1 MVLTG
6 DSRGPFGEMKYVV
19 EEAFLKRIELP
30 FYGEIKMAEECVLV
44 INSHVTEEGREKDG
58 EAIYQCRV
66 GVKFCVPIS
75 SISGQGVWMS
85 IDFGES
91 YQLYVN
97 FDEGISLDNA
107 ADFIASITGKSS
119 LPDIPIPFFDRG
131 QGGARAE

>member
-1 MVLTG
+1 
-6 DSRGPFGEMKYVV
+6 
-19 EEAFLKRIELP
+19 
-30 FYGEIKMAEECVLV
+30 
-44 INSHVTEEGREKDG
+44 
-58 EAIYQCRV
+58 
-66 GVKFCVPIS
+66 
-75 SISGQGVWMS
+75 MS